1 MLQNQPLK
9 ETLRNWREIRSLNR
23 QRRLIDMQFRTIGA
37 TVMVGAMLTLTG
49 CATMAPKYTRPQ
61 APVPPA
67 YPTGPAY
74 QGTAA
79 KGPALAD
86 IQWQDFFVDP
96 QLRKVIALSLDNNRD
111 LRVAALNIERSQA
124 LYQIQRSE
132 LYPALNG
139 TASYEALRTPKGL
152 SSTGRGVTSHSYNLG
167 AAVTGY
173 ELDLFGRIRS
183 LSEQA
188 LQQYFAT
195 EQARRS
201 VQISLVAEV
210 ANNYLTLA
218 ADRERLRIAQDT
230 LVAQQASYNLTKS
243 RFDMGVATAL
253 DLSRAL
259 TTVQTA
265 QVDIG
270 RFVGQIAQDQNAL
283 QLVVGAPVPTELL
296 PGALTSVTAVKE
308 IAPGLPSDLLQRRP
322 DILQAENLLKG
333 ANANIGAARAAFFP
347 RITLTGTGGLGSND
361 LAGLFAGGAG
371 AWSFL
376 PQITVP
382 IFNAGANKAN
392 LKVAEVDRDISV
404 AQYEQSIQIAFREVA
419 DALAQYGTLGTQLS
433 AQTALVNS
441 SADSYRLSDARYK
454 GGIDNYLSVLDA
466 QRSLYDAQQGL
477 VTLRFSRLSN
487 MVTLYK
493 VLGGGAPAQL

>member
-1 MLQNQPLK
+1 
-9 ETLRNWREIRSLNR
+9 
-23 QRRLIDMQFRTIGA
+23 MQFRNIGA
-37 TVMVGAMLTLTG
+37 TVIVGAMLALTG
-49 CATMAPKYTRPQ
+49 CATMAPKYSRPQ

-67 YPTGPAY
+67 FPTGPAY
-74 QGTAA
+74 QGTSA
-79 KGPALAD
+79 KGPALAE
-86 IQWQDFFVDP
+86 IVWTDFFVDP
-96 QLRKVIALSLDNNRD
+96 QLRKVIALALDNNRD
-111 LRVAALNIERSQA
+111 LRIAALNIERSQA
-124 LYQIQRSE
+124 LYRIQRSE
-132 LYPALNG
+132 LFPALNG
-139 TASYEALRTPKGL
+139 VASYDAVHTPRSLTG
-152 SSTGRGVTSHSYNLG
+152 TGRAVTSHSYSLG
-167 AAVTGY
+167 AAVSAY

-183 LSEQA
+183 LNEQA
-188 LQQYFAT
+188 LQQYLAT
-195 EQARRS
+195 AQARRS
-201 VQISLVAEV
+201 VQISLVSEV

-230 LVAQQASYNLTKS
+230 LTAQQASYSLTKS

-253 DLSRAL
+253 DLSRAQ
-259 TTVQTA
+259 TTVETA

-270 RFVGQIAQDQNAL
+270 RYIGLIAQDQNAL
-283 QLVVGAPVPTELL
+283 QLVVGAPVPADLL
-296 PGALTSVTAVKE
+296 PGALTTITVVKDVS
-308 IAPGLPSDLLQRRP
+308 PGLPSDLLQRRP

-347 RITLTGTGGLGSND
+347 RITLTGAGGLSSND

-392 LKVAEVDRDISV
+392 LKVAEVERDISV
-404 AQYEQSIQIAFREVA
+404 AQYEQAIQVAFREVA
-419 DALAQYGTLGTQLS
+419 DALAQYGTLGSQLS

-441 SADSYRLSDARYK
+441 SADSYRLSDARYQ

-466 QRSLYDAQQGL
+466 QRSLYAAQQGL

-493 VLGGGAPAQL
+493 VLGGGA

>member
-1 MLQNQPLK
+1 
-9 ETLRNWREIRSLNR
+9 
-23 QRRLIDMQFRTIGA
+23 MQFRNIGA
-37 TVMVGAMLTLTG
+37 TVIVGAMLALTG
-49 CATMAPKYTRPQ
+49 CATMAPKYSRPQ

-67 YPTGPAY
+67 FPTGPAY
-74 QGTAA
+74 QGTSA
-79 KGPALAD
+79 KGPALAE
-86 IQWQDFFVDP
+86 IVWTDFFVDP
-96 QLRKVIALSLDNNRD
+96 QLRKVIALALDNNRD
-111 LRVAALNIERSQA
+111 LRIAALNIERSQA
-124 LYQIQRSE
+124 LYRIQRSE
-132 LYPALNG
+132 LFPALNG
-139 TASYEALRTPKGL
+139 VASYDAVHTPRSLTG
-152 SSTGRGVTSHSYNLG
+152 TGRAVTSHAYSLG
-167 AAVTGY
+167 AAGSAY
-173 ELDLFGRIRS
+173 EVDLFGRIRS
-183 LSEQA
+183 LNEQA
-188 LQQYFAT
+188 LQQYLAT
-195 EQARRS
+195 AQARRS
-201 VQISLVAEV
+201 VQISLVSEV

-230 LVAQQASYNLTKS
+230 LTAQQASYSLTKS

-253 DLSRAL
+253 DLSRAQ
-259 TTVQTA
+259 TTVETA

-270 RFVGQIAQDQNAL
+270 RYIGLIAQDQNAL
-283 QLVVGAPVPTELL
+283 QLVVGAPVPADLL
-296 PGALTSVTAVKE
+296 PGALTTITVVKDVS
-308 IAPGLPSDLLQRRP
+308 PGLPSDLLQRRP

-347 RITLTGTGGLGSND
+347 RITLTGAGGLSSND

-392 LKVAEVDRDISV
+392 LKVAEVERDISV
-404 AQYEQSIQIAFREVA
+404 AQYEQAIQVAFREVA
-419 DALAQYGTLGTQLS
+419 DALAQYGTLGSQLS

-441 SADSYRLSDARYK
+441 SADSYRLSDARYQ

-466 QRSLYDAQQGL
+466 QRSLYAAQQGL

-493 VLGGGAPAQL
+493 VLGGGA